1 MGWSGP
7 GPGRGRGDVLAE
19 KAGLPVPQK
28 EGICATCVCQVPR
41 GPVSML
47 RGAARRDRKLRS
59 AGEKSGRFAAA
70 QLVTRTAGR
79 PGAAHT
85 GAVLFPRGDLL
96 RVRYFT
102 HDPELQASP
111 ARTPRPPR
119 SLPSRGCWPCRFTPP
134 CPSGFTRRSSTGR
147 AAGRSR
153 AKARPSP
160 LTPPPRR
167 QHPLDGARPAALS
180 ETRGSIGTRRTGQLY
195 ATSEF
200 LIFSKCFTLITWSC

>member
-1 MGWSGP
+1 MTHLRDVQWSRFPHRRGNPRPGVGWSGP

-111 ARTPRPPR
+111 ARTPWPPR
-119 SLPSRGCWPCRFTPP
+119 SLRSRGCWPCWFTPP

-153 AKARPSP
+153 AKAPLSP
-160 LTPPPRR
+160 HAT
-167 QHPLDGARPAALS
+167 AATTAS
-180 ETRGSIGTRRTGQLY
+180 P
-195 ATSEF
+195 
-200 LIFSKCFTLITWSC
+200 